1 MKTLLGAWT
10 RLRKDNALTAALR
23 GEKIEEEPEEDFEE
37 EILKGLKDD
46 LKEFKDV
53 KGVEKV
59 SFNTFRFDNDYF
71 NQDYIYEF

>member
-37 EILKGLKDD
+37 DLRKVEED

-59 SFNTFRFDNDYF
+59 SFNTFSFDNDYF

>member
-37 EILKGLKDD
+37 DLKKVEED

-71 NQDYIYEF
+71 N

>member
-37 EILKGLKDD
+37 DLKKVEED

-59 SFNTFRFDNDYF
+59 SFNTFSFDNDYF